1 VLTGRFTR
9 TLCKRMRFA
18 RELWCA
24 VCIGRYSL
32 TKQAHQTSVRF
43 TSAELNSK
51 MKITSITIKNYRSC
65 INTEFAPNP
74 ELTVLIGPN
83 GSGKTNVLSAIR
95 LLPALMSI
103 RPRHLSSQELLG
115 SASELKV
122 VFDVDGI
129 SVTYGAKIQ
138 IVTNE
143 KNQNEILTANESWYM
158 PAITGRKRKIGIP
171 SSFLAD
177 LFQEAALPH
186 WQTAKRH
193 AHFTEFLIEAGISPE
208 TLPVLEKIIRYI
220 SRISYY
226 SASQFTN
233 PGSSPISF
241 EVEGDNKRR
250 IGISI
255 TGHKRFLFDLY
266 QERRNKSENYNQY
279 YQLIGPDG
287 INLIEEIDFNEI
299 QTSSSNYSVMTG
311 GKVVMKEKTNL
322 LVVPSFK
329 IYGNVL
335 SPSQLSE
342 GTFKTLA
349 LIFYLVTDRSSIL
362 MIEEPEVCVH
372 HGLLSS
378 VIELISIYAKE
389 KQIFIS
395 THSDSVL
402 DKVKVDNVFQVR
414 RTLESGTNV
423 YSIRKRMRAQ
433 ELSALKNY
441 LLNDGSLGEYW
452 KHGNLEND

>member
-1 VLTGRFTR
+1 
-9 TLCKRMRFA
+9 
-18 RELWCA
+18 
-24 VCIGRYSL
+24 
-32 TKQAHQTSVRF
+32 
-43 TSAELNSK
+43 
-51 MKITSITIKNYRSC
+51 MKITNISIKNYRSC
-65 INTEFAPNP
+65 ISTAFTPNA

-103 RPRHLSSQELLG
+103 RPRHLPSQELPG
-115 SASELKV
+115 SASELRV

-129 SVTYGAKIQ
+129 SVVYGAKIQ

-143 KNQNEILTANESWYM
+143 KNQDEILTSSESWYM
-158 PAITGRKRKIGIP
+158 PAVTGRRRKIGVP

-177 LFQEAALPH
+177 VFQEAAGSH
-186 WQTAKRH
+186 WQAAKRRS
-193 AHFTEFLIEAGISPE
+193 HFSDFLLGNGITPE
-208 TLPVLEKIIRYI
+208 TLPILEKIIRYI

-241 EVEGDNKRR
+241 EVEGEDKRR

-266 QERRNKSENYNQY
+266 QERRSKSKNYDQY
-279 YQLIGPDG
+279 AQLVGPDG
-287 INLIEEIDFNEI
+287 INLVEAIDFNEI

-311 GKVVMKEKTNL
+311 GKVLKKEKTNL

-329 IYGNVL
+329 ISGNVL

-378 VIELISIYAKE
+378 IIELISIYAKE

-402 DKVKVDNVFQVR
+402 DKVGIENVFQVR
-414 RTLESGTNV
+414 RSKERGTEVSN
-423 YSIRKRMRAQ
+423 IHKRMKAQ
-433 ELSALKNY
+433 ELNALKSY
-441 LLNDGSLGEYW
+441 LLKEGSLGEYW
-452 KHGNLEND
+452 KHGDLEND

>member
-1 VLTGRFTR
+1 
-9 TLCKRMRFA
+9 
-18 RELWCA
+18 
-24 VCIGRYSL
+24 
-32 TKQAHQTSVRF
+32 
-43 TSAELNSK
+43 

-65 INTEFAPNP
+65 ISTAFTPHS

-95 LLPALMSI
+95 LLPALMSL
-103 RPRHLSSQELLG
+103 RPRHLPSKELLG

-122 VFDVDGI
+122 IFDVDGI
-129 SVTYGAKIQ
+129 SVSYGAKIQ

-143 KNQNEILTANESWYM
+143 KNQDEILTTSEGWYM
-158 PAITGRKRKIGIP
+158 PAITGRKRRISVP

-177 LFQEAALPH
+177 LFQEAASPH
-186 WQTAKRH
+186 WQAAKRRS
-193 AHFTEFLIEAGISPE
+193 HFSEFLIEAGITPE

-241 EVEGDNKRR
+241 EVEGEDKRR

-266 QERRNKSENYNQY
+266 QERRNKSANYAQY
-279 YQLIGPDG
+279 SQLVGPDG
-287 INLIEEIDFNEI
+287 INLVEEIDFNEI

-329 IYGNVL
+329 IAGNVL

-378 VIELISIYAKE
+378 IIELIEIYARE

-402 DKVKVDNVFQVR
+402 DKVGIDNVFQVR
-414 RTLESGTNV
+414 RTVEKGTEV
-423 YSIRKRMRAQ
+423 SSIHKRLKAQ

-441 LLNDGSLGEYW
+441 LLNEGSLGEYW